1 MGELLVAALGTP
13 LPDIL
18 YDGVADP
25 RKQVDGK
32 LPDALAIRIRN
43 NGKAVFANFD
53 APALKASAAASG
65 TGAADKDKK
74 PPTPKIVRDLKAYDG
89 ELPPL
94 EPVSIKGLK

>member
-25 RKQVDGK
+25 RKQVEGK

-43 NGKAVFANFD
+43 NGKAGFANFD
-53 APALKASAAASG
+53 APALKASAAASA
-65 TGAADKDKK
+65 TADKDKK

-94 EPVSIKGLK
+94 EPVSIEGLK